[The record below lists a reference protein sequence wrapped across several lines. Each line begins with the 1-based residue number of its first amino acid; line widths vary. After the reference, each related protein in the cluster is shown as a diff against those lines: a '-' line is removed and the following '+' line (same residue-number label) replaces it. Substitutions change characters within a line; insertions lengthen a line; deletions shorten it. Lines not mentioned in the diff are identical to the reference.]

1 MLAATLIAD
10 VSMDSP
16 ELQRLHAAI
25 AREPGN
31 AELRYLLGAEL
42 AQRREYPEAVVQM
55 RTALDI
61 NPKLHFARLQL
72 GLLYLTMSQPDDSLA
87 IWAQLEE
94 LDESAALKAFK
105 RGLEALI
112 RDDFSACIGYL
123 QKGIDLN
130 KQNATLNDD
139 MSQLIEKVRDGSVIA
154 PPAAVN
160 RQEDFSRFG
169 EPSTT
174 RH

>member
-1 MLAATLIAD
+1 
-10 VSMDSP
+10 MDSP
-16 ELQRLHAAI
+16 ELLRLRAAI
-25 AREPGN
+25 HRDPGN
-31 AELRYLLGAEL
+31 AELRYQLGADL
-42 AQRREYPEAVVQM
+42 AERREYPEAVVQM

-87 IWAQLEE
+87 IWAPLEE
-94 LDESAALKAFK
+94 LDETAALKAFK

-112 RDDFSACIGYL
+112 RDDFPTCIGYL
-123 QKGIDLN
+123 QQGIDLN

-139 MSQLIEKVRDGSVIA
+139 MTQLIEKVRDGSVIA
-154 PPAAVN
+154 APTPPPANGSIV
-160 RQEDFSRFG
+160 QFG
-169 EPSTT
+169 EPSRT

>member
-1 MLAATLIAD
+1 M
-10 VSMDSP
+10 SP
-16 ELQRLHAAI
+16 TELQRLRAAI
-25 AREPGN
+25 TRDPAN

-42 AQRREYPEAVVQM
+42 AERREYPEAVAQI

-87 IWAQLEE
+87 VWAPLED
-94 LDESAALKAFK
+94 LDETAALKAFK

-112 RDDFSACIGYL
+112 RDDFPTCIGYL
-123 QKGIDLN
+123 QQGIDLN
-130 KQNATLNDD
+130 KHNATLNDD

-154 PPAAVN
+154 PPPAAADA
-160 RQEDFSRFG
+160 RQTDDFSRFG
-169 EPSTT
+169 ASSHT

>member
-1 MLAATLIAD
+1 MLAE
-10 VSMDSP
+10 MESP
-16 ELQRLHAAI
+16 ELQRLRAAI
-25 AREPGN
+25 SRDPGN

-42 AQRREYPEAVVQM
+42 AQRQEYPEAVVQI

-72 GLLYLTMSQPDDSLA
+72 GLLYLTMSQPDHSIA
-87 IWAQLEE
+87 VWAPLEE
-94 LDESAALKAFK
+94 LDETAALKAFK

-112 RDDFSACIGYL
+112 RDDFPTCIDYL
-123 QKGIDLN
+123 QQGIDLN

-139 MSQLIEKVRDGSVIA
+139 MTQLIERVRDGTVIGPA
-154 PPAAVN
+154 PELA
-160 RQEDFSRFG
+160 EDFSRYG
-169 EPSTT
+169 EASRT

>member
-1 MLAATLIAD
+1 MLPASFVRTD
-10 VSMDSP
+10 SMESP
-16 ELQRLHAAI
+16 ELQRLRAAI
-25 AREPGN
+25 VRDPGN

-42 AQRREYPEAVVQM
+42 AQRREYPEAVAQM

-61 NPKLHFARLQL
+61 DPKLHFARLQL
-72 GLLYLTMSQPDDSLA
+72 GLLYLTMSQPGDSLTV
-87 IWAQLEE
+87 WAPLEE

-112 RDDFSACIGYL
+112 RDDFQTCIGFL
-123 QKGIDLN
+123 QRGIDLN

-154 PPAAVN
+154 PPSPPDPQN
-160 RQEDFSRFG
+160 NFSHFG
-169 EPSTT
+169 EPSNT

>member
-1 MLAATLIAD
+1 ME
-10 VSMDSP
+10 SS
-16 ELQRLHAAI
+16 ELLRLRAAI
-25 AREPGN
+25 VRDPGN

-42 AQRREYPEAVVQM
+42 AQRHEYPEAVAQM

-72 GLLYLTMSQPDDSLA
+72 GLLYLTMAQPDDSLA
-87 IWAQLEE
+87 VWAPLEDLEE
-94 LDESAALKAFK
+94 TAALKAFK

-112 RDDFSACIGYL
+112 RDDFPTCIGFL
-123 QKGIDLN
+123 QQGIHLN

-139 MSQLIEKVRDGSVIA
+139 MSQLIERVRDGSVIA
-154 PPAAVN
+154 APSVQAPCD
-160 RQEDFSRFG
+160 DFSRFG
-169 EPSTT
+169 EPSDT